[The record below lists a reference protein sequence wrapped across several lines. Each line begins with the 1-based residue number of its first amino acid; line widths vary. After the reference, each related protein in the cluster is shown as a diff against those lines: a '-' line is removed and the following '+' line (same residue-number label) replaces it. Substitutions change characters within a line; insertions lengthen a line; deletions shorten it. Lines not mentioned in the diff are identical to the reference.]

1 MLLFALATD
10 HIFTF
15 HATLVK
21 AEPESGDILVAP
33 QFLDNLDEN
42 GMPLRSLED
51 AEVVVIVEPSSS
63 AETEKS
69 KEKSTK
75 EEEEDEDKLPDDL
88 RTLTAYP
95 EPLMTNEQVR
105 HGGFFL
111 YVFGK
116 FNHLERSS
124 LVFTFGN

>member
-1 MLLFALATD
+1 
-10 HIFTF
+10 
-15 HATLVK
+15 
-21 AEPESGDILVAP
+21 
-33 QFLDNLDEN
+33 
-42 GMPLRSLED
+42 MPLRSLED

-69 KEKSTK
+69 TEK
-75 EEEEDEDKLPDDL
+75 EEEDEDKLPEDL

-116 FNHLERSS
+116 FNHLEGSS